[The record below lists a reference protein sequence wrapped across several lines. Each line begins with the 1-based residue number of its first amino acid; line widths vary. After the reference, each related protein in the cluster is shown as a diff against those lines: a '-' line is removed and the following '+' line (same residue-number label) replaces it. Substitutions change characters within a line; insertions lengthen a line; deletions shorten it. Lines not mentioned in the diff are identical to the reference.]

1 MRPPTWARLHWPVGP
16 PGAFRR
22 ARGPSPCVVGSEGS
36 TVKELVSL
44 LPYVAILA
52 IFWLLLIRPQQRRN
66 RELRTMQ
73 QSLSVG
79 DEILLTSGVF
89 AVVREIADDHVRVE
103 IADDVVIKV
112 ARGAVGAI
120 VRPDSPHDT
129 QPDTA
134 PDSPVGPEEN

>member
-1 MRPPTWARLHWPVGP
+1 M
-16 PGAFRR
+16 
-22 ARGPSPCVVGSEGS
+22 
-36 TVKELVSL
+36 KELVSL

-66 RELRTMQ
+66 RELRAMQ

-103 IADDVVIKV
+103 IADGVLIKV

-120 VRPDSPHDT
+120 V
-129 QPDTA
+129 QPDHAHDPQSDASPA
-134 PDSPVGPEEN
+134 PPAGSEEN